1 MTLLLA
7 FFFFSPKACK
17 HCELYLSIWKTALK
31 HLEDVLFIFVEW
43 MNECFVLLYLNSF
56 GQGDRDALCTHGV
69 LDRGDFQRKYSWC
82 IFLLQ
87 LVSSALTHLWAL
99 LRSEWENRDAS
110 SNLLL
115 KKIIQRLMGVVCL
128 CPVGPRSPFLNESWL
143 LFNTGNH
150 ISNCN
155 VRAMP
160 HLHNECWKWV
170 LKQKAKPEIL
180 PAGEMIAWQVCKLY
194 NGISFYLSYKDAKI
208 SKTMGFSSQF
218 VWDILGTLLPVVL
231 HLRGSGIRI
240 MCNSFVFPQLGLW
253 WSYSAG
259 NIELILKDQ
268 HTLAEQNAA
277 TLNGLPC
284 CGRELL
290 MHQSEW

>member
-1 MTLLLA
+1 M
-7 FFFFSPKACK
+7 PMV
-17 HCELYLSIWKTALK
+17 YLPAPAGFPS
-31 HLEDVLFIFVEW
+31 
-43 MNECFVLLYLNSF
+43 S
-56 GQGDRDALCTHGV
+56 
-69 LDRGDFQRKYSWC
+69 YS
-82 IFLLQ
+82 
-87 LVSSALTHLWAL
+87 LVAV
-99 LRSEWENRDAS
+99 LRSEWENRDVS

-128 CPVGPRSPFLNESWL
+128 CPLGPRSPFLNESWL
-143 LFNTGNH
+143 LFITCNH

-160 HLHNECWKWV
+160 YLHNECWKWV
-170 LKQKAKPEIL
+170 LKQKAKPEIP

-194 NGISFYLSYKDAKI
+194 NGISSYLSYKRYQNIKNN
-208 SKTMGFSSQF
+208 GLFF
-218 VWDILGTLLPVVL
+218 PVRLGYSWHSPTSVL
-231 HLRGSGIRI
+231 YLRGSGIRI

-253 WSYSAG
+253 WSYSDG
-259 NIELILKDQ
+259 NIQLILKDL
-268 HTLAEQNAA
+268 HTLAEQSAA